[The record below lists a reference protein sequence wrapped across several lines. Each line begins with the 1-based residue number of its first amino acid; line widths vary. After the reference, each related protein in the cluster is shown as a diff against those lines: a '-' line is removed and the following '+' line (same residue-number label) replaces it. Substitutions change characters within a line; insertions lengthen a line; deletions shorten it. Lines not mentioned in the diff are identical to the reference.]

1 MSLLAMLL
9 LVAASFWESK
19 APADWT
25 DDELVRLFTDS
36 PWGQMAGGT
45 AATQSL
51 AAPVQ
56 IFIATAGPMV
66 AAEKE
71 RERRYIRKRNGPA
84 VEDPM
89 ATEYRLWL
97 EDNRATQIVVAVRI
111 PRSKDFEDA
120 GQTKRLEEESVM
132 RVGRKKYKMSGH
144 FPPTAS
150 DPYLRMAFPRQV
162 SESDKSVGFDLYLPG
177 VTPPYRSVEFRVK
190 DMIVK
195 GKLEI

>member
-1 MSLLAMLL
+1 MNLLAMLL
-9 LVAASFWESK
+9 LAAASFWETK

-25 DDELVRLFTDS
+25 DDEVVRMFTDS

-45 AATQSL
+45 VATESL

-56 IFIATAGPMV
+56 IFIATAAPMV

-97 EDNRATQIVVAVRI
+97 EENRASQIVVAVRI

-120 GQTKRLEEESVM
+120 GQTRRLEEESVM
-132 RVGRKKYKMSGH
+132 RVGRKKYKMTGH

-177 VTPPYRSVEFRVK
+177 VTPPFRSVEFRVK
-190 DMIVK
+190 DMMVK
-195 GKLEI
+195 GKLEM